1 MDDYSNGNINGT
13 NYLDNG
19 GLGRGLQSLIPNKM
33 HPSASSGQVPS
44 AGSGQTS
51 APIFNDPASTMMFGK
66 KELDSTDTIGA
77 NQGKVLTPPSSI
89 DTPTI
94 ANSYVSPI
102 FLEDDVD
109 HNDKNDVDI
118 KFDNNVFDFSSLS
131 SLDSQEGYSDASFA
145 GHSNHITAN
154 GSEEHEETISS
165 IAPNL
170 SEIKNNVPGE
180 EANSRQ
186 KFESASPL
194 SPLDLDPIQSL
205 PNEDISLNHNPTS
218 SVDSKQD
225 FSDIKGKIFQIEV
238 DKIIP
243 NTQQPRQDFNNES
256 LWELASSI
264 KEYGILEPLVV
275 SRQEEETENGTK
287 VHYQLISGERRL
299 RASKLLGLKTV
310 PVIIKESLDEKL
322 KLELALIE
330 NIQREDLNS
339 ISKARAF
346 TRLMN
351 EFGLSQQAVATKMG
365 KSREYVANILRLLQL
380 PYEAQKAMEEG
391 KINEG
396 HARAILLLPNPEKRR
411 ALLGIIL
418 SKNISGREAE
428 EIAKSYLSP
437 EMLSQKT
444 RGNRMSASMNN
455 SDLQLKELLE
465 NIFKTRVDFKKK
477 GEQGEIAI
485 KFYSKDELETILKT
499 LLANKDALAEQA
511 SPNVQLSEPINKTG
525 ADLPEFGTV

>member
-1 MDDYSNGNINGT
+1 MDDYLNSIPNTSANSDG
-13 NYLDNG
+13 G
-19 GLGRGLQSLIPNKM
+19 GLGKGLQSLIPPKVTQSV
-33 HPSASSGQVPS
+33 PIDPPIAQFVPQVEQSP
-44 AGSGQTS
+44 
-51 APIFNDPASTMMFGK
+51 
-66 KELDSTDTIGA
+66 
-77 NQGKVLTPPSSI
+77 TP
-89 DTPTI
+89 
-94 ANSYVSPI
+94 SPI
-102 FLEDDVD
+102 YLEEDVD
-109 HNDKNDVDI
+109 HNDKNDVD
-118 KFDNNVFDFSSLS
+118 FNSATNVFDFSFINNRPIQENTPS
-131 SLDSQEGYSDASFA
+131 SV
-145 GHSNHITAN
+145 N
-154 GSEEHEETISS
+154 
-165 IAPNL
+165 NL
-170 SEIKNNVPGE
+170 SVEPDTSRE
-180 EANSRQ
+180 ELNPVQELKVEDSNISEKENQ
-186 KFESASPL
+186 T
-194 SPLDLDPIQSL
+194 L
-205 PNEDISLNHNPTS
+205 P
-218 SVDSKQD
+218 SKTVLENKQENTD
-225 FSDIKGKIFQIEV
+225 FSDIRGRIFQIEV
-238 DKIIP
+238 NKIIP

-275 SRQEEETENGTK
+275 SRHEEETNSGTT
-287 VHYQLISGERRL
+287 VSYQLISGERRL

-346 TRLMN
+346 TKLMS

-444 RGNRMSASMNN
+444 RGNRMSASMDT

-485 KFYSKDELETILKT
+485 KFYSKDELEGILKT
-499 LLANKDALAEQA
+499 LLRNNEVSPSQPLNDAIIPDNK
-511 SPNVQLSEPINKTG
+511 S
-525 ADLPEFGTV
+525 DLPEFGTV

>member
-1 MDDYSNGNINGT
+1 MPTNDYPNNNSHSVPRS
-13 NYLDNG
+13 DNG
-19 GLGRGLQSLIPNKM
+19 GLGKGLQSLIPPKIHQTMPIDPPPIQVVPQVEQNTA
-33 HPSASSGQVPS
+33 PSPV
-44 AGSGQTS
+44 
-51 APIFNDPASTMMFGK
+51 
-66 KELDSTDTIGA
+66 
-77 NQGKVLTPPSSI
+77 
-89 DTPTI
+89 
-94 ANSYVSPI
+94 Y
-102 FLEDDVD
+102 LEEDVD
-109 HNDKNDVDI
+109 HNDKNDVDL
-118 KFDNNVFDFSSLS
+118 NPVTNVFDFSFIPSAS
-131 SLDSQEGYSDASFA
+131 SGQVPSDQFRTS
-145 GHSNHITAN
+145 SP
-154 GSEEHEETISS
+154 ISS
-165 IAPNL
+165 QDNFTAITN
-170 SEIKNNVPGE
+170 I
-180 EANSRQ
+180 
-186 KFESASPL
+186 
-194 SPLDLDPIQSL
+194 PIQPSAPQEK
-205 PNEDISLNHNPTS
+205 PNNIHNSVIEDKNIVEEENPTPFFKK
-218 SVDSKQD
+218 VLEDKQENND
-225 FSDIKGKIFQIEV
+225 FSDIRGRIFQIEV
-238 DKIIP
+238 NKITP

-275 SRQEEETENGTK
+275 SRHEEETNNGTT
-287 VHYQLISGERRL
+287 VSYQLISGERRL

-322 KLELALIE
+322 KLELSLIE
-330 NIQREDLNS
+330 NIQREDLNP

-346 TRLMN
+346 SRLMS

-444 RGNRMSASMNN
+444 RGNRMSASLDT

-485 KFYSKDELETILKT
+485 KFYSKDELESILKT
-499 LLANKDALAEQA
+499 LLRNNEITPVQ
-511 SPNVQLSEPINKTG
+511 SPTDISTLETSKSDT
-525 ADLPEFGTV
+525 DLPEFGTV

>member
-1 MDDYSNGNINGT
+1 MDDYSNSNIDGT
-13 NYLDNG
+13 NNTNNG

-33 HPSASSGQVPS
+33 NPSASSGQAPS
-44 AGSGQTS
+44 AALRTNSFGEFGTS
-51 APIFNDPASTMMFGK
+51 SFGK
-66 KELDSTDTIGA
+66 LRASQNVPLDPHPT
-77 NQGKVLTPPSSI
+77 Q

-94 ANSYVSPI
+94 SSSSVLPI
-102 FLEDDVD
+102 LLEDDVD

-118 KFDNNVFDFSSLS
+118 KSANNIFDFSFIPST
-131 SLDSQEGYSDASFA
+131 DSEQDISINLED
-145 GHSNHITAN
+145 NLVKNITDN
-154 GSEEHEETISS
+154 GSKKTFPHSEVKTPETSLGSRENETTQNSS
-165 IAPNL
+165 IPLAALINTNFAQPSD
-170 SEIKNNVPGE
+170 SEN
-180 EANSRQ
+180 
-186 KFESASPL
+186 
-194 SPLDLDPIQSL
+194 
-205 PNEDISLNHNPTS
+205 
-218 SVDSKQD
+218 
-225 FSDIKGKIFQIEV
+225 FSDIRGRIFQIEV
-238 DKIIP
+238 DKIVP
-243 NTQQPRQDFNNES
+243 NTQQPRQEFNNET
-256 LWELASSI
+256 LWELAASI

-275 SRQEEETENGTK
+275 SRHEEETENGTK
-287 VHYQLISGERRL
+287 VNYQLISGERRL

-330 NIQREDLNS
+330 NIQREDLNP

-346 TRLMN
+346 TKLMS

-365 KSREYVANILRLLQL
+365 KSREYVANTLRLLQL

-444 RGNRMSASMNN
+444 RGARMSASMDT

-485 KFYSKDELETILKT
+485 KFYSKEELEAILKT
-499 LLANKDALAEQA
+499 LLATREIVSEQ
-511 SPNVQLSEPINKTG
+511 PLTNVSMTESTDK
-525 ADLPEFGTV
+525 LPDFGTV

>member
-1 MDDYSNGNINGT
+1 MDDFLNNNISGAT
-13 NYLDNG
+13 NSDNRN
-19 GLGRGLQSLIPNKM
+19 LGRGLQSLIPPKSSTQTPLDQ
-33 HPSASSGQVPS
+33 PSVV
-44 AGSGQTS
+44 
-51 APIFNDPASTMMFGK
+51 
-66 KELDSTDTIGA
+66 A
-77 NQGKVLTPPSSI
+77 NPV
-89 DTPTI
+89 I
-94 ANSYVSPI
+94 ANSYVPPA
-102 FLEDDVD
+102 FLEEDVD

-118 KFDNNVFDFSSLS
+118 DSVNNIFDFSSLPLTDSKENLTNS
-131 SLDSQEGYSDASFA
+131 SPVNYFEEPLNNIVQERGNNPVNTDNFSEIAKTSFADEIDANKKIESDAPDTKPEINQEQD
-145 GHSNHITAN
+145 GPN
-154 GSEEHEETISS
+154 GDVF
-165 IAPNL
+165 
-170 SEIKNNVPGE
+170 IKNSNV
-180 EANSRQ
+180 SQ
-186 KFESASPL
+186 
-194 SPLDLDPIQSL
+194 
-205 PNEDISLNHNPTS
+205 
-218 SVDSKQD
+218 VDSNQD
-225 FSDIKGKIFQIEV
+225 FSDIRGRIFQIEV
-238 DKIIP
+238 DKIVP

-275 SRQEEETENGTK
+275 SRHEEETENGTK
-287 VHYQLISGERRL
+287 VYYQLISGERRL

-310 PVIIKESLDEKL
+310 PVIIKENLDEKL

-330 NIQREDLNS
+330 NIQREDLNP

-365 KSREYVANILRLLQL
+365 KSREYVANTLRLLQL

-411 ALLGIIL
+411 ALLGVIL

-444 RGNRMSASMNN
+444 KSNRMSATMDT

-485 KFYSKDELETILKT
+485 KFYSKDELESILKT
-499 LLANKDALAEQA
+499 LLATKEIVSEQPVA
-511 SPNVQLSEPINKTG
+511 NPSIPGTSESKGN
-525 ADLPEFGTV
+525 LPDFGTV

>member
-1 MDDYSNGNINGT
+1 MDDYLNSIPNTPVNSDG
-13 NYLDNG
+13 G
-19 GLGRGLQSLIPNKM
+19 GLGKGLQSLIPPKVTQSV
-33 HPSASSGQVPS
+33 PIDPPIIQFVPQVEQNP
-44 AGSGQTS
+44 
-51 APIFNDPASTMMFGK
+51 
-66 KELDSTDTIGA
+66 
-77 NQGKVLTPPSSI
+77 TP
-89 DTPTI
+89 
-94 ANSYVSPI
+94 SPI
-102 FLEDDVD
+102 YLEEDVD
-109 HNDKNDVDI
+109 HNDKNDVD
-118 KFDNNVFDFSSLS
+118 FNSATNVFDFSFINNRPT
-131 SLDSQEGYSDASFA
+131 QENTPPSVNNPSIEPDTSREEL
-145 GHSNHITAN
+145 NPVQETRVEDNNI
-154 GSEEHEETISS
+154 SEKENQT
-165 IAPNL
+165 
-170 SEIKNNVPGE
+170 
-180 EANSRQ
+180 
-186 KFESASPL
+186 
-194 SPLDLDPIQSL
+194 L
-205 PNEDISLNHNPTS
+205 P
-218 SVDSKQD
+218 SKTVLENKQENTD
-225 FSDIKGKIFQIEV
+225 FSDIRGRIFQIEV

-275 SRQEEETENGTK
+275 SRHEEETNSGTT
-287 VHYQLISGERRL
+287 VSYQLISGERRL

-346 TRLMN
+346 TKLMS

-444 RGNRMSASMNN
+444 RGNRMSASMDT

-485 KFYSKDELETILKT
+485 KFYSKDELEGILKT
-499 LLANKDALAEQA
+499 LLRNNEVSSSQPLDDTISDNK
-511 SPNVQLSEPINKTG
+511 S
-525 ADLPEFGTV
+525 DLPEFGTV

>member
-1 MDDYSNGNINGT
+1 MSTNDYSNSDINGT
-13 NYLDNG
+13 NNTDNG
-19 GLGRGLQSLIPNKM
+19 GLGRGLQSLIPNKV
-33 HPSASSGQVPS
+33 HPSASSGQAPSASSGQVPS
-44 AGSGQTS
+44 SSGQAPSVSGPDSSPVFGELKTS
-51 APIFNDPASTMMFGK
+51 SFGELKTSSFGELKTSQNIKLDPPLGTNNPVIASPY
-66 KELDSTDTIGA
+66 A
-77 NQGKVLTPPSSI
+77 
-89 DTPTI
+89 
-94 ANSYVSPI
+94 SPI

-109 HNDKNDVDI
+109 HNDKNDVDMTSA
-118 KFDNNVFDFSSLS
+118 NNVFDFS
-131 SLDSQEGYSDASFA
+131 F
-145 GHSNHITAN
+145 IPAN
-154 GSEEHEETISS
+154 
-165 IAPNL
+165 
-170 SEIKNNVPGE
+170 
-180 EANSRQ
+180 
-186 KFESASPL
+186 
-194 SPLDLDPIQSL
+194 DLGQSL
-205 PNEDISLNHNPTS
+205 PVNDKDNLVKFEEKNEDKINESFIPQFEAAKVEIPVEPTINEVQKKAVISAEPL
-218 SVDSKQD
+218 VDTAAIQPSD
-225 FSDIKGKIFQIEV
+225 SENFSDIRGRIFQIEV
-238 DKIIP
+238 DKITP
-243 NTQQPRQDFNNES
+243 NTQQPRQEFNNES

-275 SRQEEETENGTK
+275 SRHEEETENGTK
-287 VHYQLISGERRL
+287 VSYQLISGERRL

-346 TRLMN
+346 TRLMS

-365 KSREYVANILRLLQL
+365 KSREYVANTLRLLQL

-444 RGNRMSASMNN
+444 RGSRMSASMDT

-485 KFYSKDELETILKT
+485 KFYSKNELEAILKT
-499 LLANKDALAEQA
+499 LLATKEIVSEQ
-511 SPNVQLSEPINKTG
+511 PLTNVSTTEPTDK
-525 ADLPEFGTV
+525 LPDFGTV

>member
-1 MDDYSNGNINGT
+1 MDDYLNNNTGGAVNA
-13 NYLDNG
+13 DNG
-19 GLGRGLQSLIPNKM
+19 GLGRGLQSLIPPKV
-33 HPSASSGQVPS
+33 HPSASSGQAPSEILRTSQSVPIDPPGTQVIPQVEQS
-44 AGSGQTS
+44 PNP
-51 APIFNDPASTMMFGK
+51 API
-66 KELDSTDTIGA
+66 
-77 NQGKVLTPPSSI
+77 
-89 DTPTI
+89 
-94 ANSYVSPI
+94 Y
-102 FLEDDVD
+102 LEEDVD
-109 HNDKNDVDI
+109 HNGKNDVDF
-118 KFDNNVFDFSSLS
+118 KSPTNVFDFSFINNLPGQQNIQQEESNSVQEPVIQDNNISEKENQTLS
-131 SLDSQEGYSDASFA
+131 FKPVEEKV
-145 GHSNHITAN
+145 
-154 GSEEHEETISS
+154 SE
-165 IAPNL
+165 
-170 SEIKNNVPGE
+170 NNTL
-180 EANSRQ
+180 N
-186 KFESASPL
+186 
-194 SPLDLDPIQSL
+194 
-205 PNEDISLNHNPTS
+205 DIR
-218 SVDSKQD
+218 
-225 FSDIKGKIFQIEV
+225 GRIFQIEV
-238 DKIIP
+238 DKILP
-243 NTQQPRQDFNNES
+243 NTQQPRQEFNNET

-275 SRQEEETENGTK
+275 SRHETETQTGTT
-287 VHYQLISGERRL
+287 VSYQLISGERRL

-310 PVIIKESLDEKL
+310 PVIIKENLDEKL

-330 NIQREDLNS
+330 NIQREDLNP

-346 TRLMN
+346 TKLMN

-365 KSREYVANILRLLQL
+365 KSREYVANTLRLLQL

-444 RGNRMSASMNN
+444 RGPRMSASMDT

-485 KFYSKDELETILKT
+485 KFYSKDELESILKT
-499 LLANKDALAEQA
+499 LLRNSEQNSA
-511 SPNVQLSEPINKTG
+511 QSLNNSPTTTTEPHN
-525 ADLPEFGTV
+525 DLPEFGTV

>member
-1 MDDYSNGNINGT
+1 MSTNDYSNSNINGT
-13 NYLDNG
+13 NNTDNG
-19 GLGRGLQSLIPNKM
+19 GLGKGLQSLIPNKM
-33 HPSASSGQVPS
+33 NPSVNSGQAPSASSGQAPSGNLGQVP
-44 AGSGQTS
+44 
-51 APIFNDPASTMMFGK
+51 FGGLK
-66 KELDSTDTIGA
+66 MSQNVPLD
-77 NQGKVLTPPSSI
+77 PPSTRV
-89 DTPTI
+89 DPTI
-94 ANSYVSPI
+94 SNSYVPPI
-102 FLEDDVD
+102 LLEDDID
-109 HNDKNDVDI
+109 HNDKNDVEI
-118 KFDNNVFDFSSLS
+118 KSANNVFDFSFIPSDILRASPSMDSEQDLS
-131 SLDSQEGYSDASFA
+131 TNLE
-145 GHSNHITAN
+145 AN
-154 GSEEHEETISS
+154 LVKNIVGNESKKTLPQAEIKMSEISS
-165 IAPNL
+165 
-170 SEIKNNVPGE
+170 E
-180 EANSRQ
+180 SRENKTEQ
-186 KFESASPL
+186 
-194 SPLDLDPIQSL
+194 
-205 PNEDISLNHNPTS
+205 NS
-218 SVDSKQD
+218 SVPLVTTINTNFAQPSDSEN
-225 FSDIKGKIFQIEV
+225 FSDIRGRIFQIEV
-238 DKIIP
+238 DKIVP
-243 NTQQPRQDFNNES
+243 NTQQPRQEFNNES

-275 SRQEEETENGTK
+275 SRHEEETENGTK

-346 TRLMN
+346 TRLMS

-444 RGNRMSASMNN
+444 RGARMSASMDT

-485 KFYSKDELETILKT
+485 KFYSKDELEAILKT
-499 LLANKDALAEQA
+499 LLATKEI
-511 SPNVQLSEPINKTG
+511 VSEPPIANPIMTEKPENST
-525 ADLPEFGTV
+525 DLPEFGTV

>member
-13 NYLDNG
+13 NYSDNG
-19 GLGRGLQSLIPNKM
+19 GLGKGLQSLIPNKM
-33 HPSASSGQVPS
+33 HPSTSSGQAPSANLGQDLSKNLGQVPS
-44 AGSGQTS
+44 EISGQAS
-51 APIFNDPASTMMFGK
+51 SVSLERDPAPILDADNTLNQPAS
-66 KELDSTDTIGA
+66 IA
-77 NQGKVLTPPSSI
+77 NPV
-89 DTPTI
+89 I

-102 FLEDDVD
+102 FLEEDVD
-109 HNDKNDVDI
+109 HNDKNDI
-118 KFDNNVFDFSSLS
+118 EINPANNVFDFSSFRPI
-131 SLDSQEGYSDASFA
+131 DSQDNLTNIPQMDYFKGPLANDPKETEMSPLKADSF
-145 GHSNHITAN
+145 
-154 GSEEHEETISS
+154 
-165 IAPNL
+165 
-170 SEIKNNVPGE
+170 SEIKEPSFVDTPNTNEEVESTTPEINTESDQGQILLNKEVPIMTVD
-180 EANSRQ
+180 NS
-186 KFESASPL
+186 P
-194 SPLDLDPIQSL
+194 
-205 PNEDISLNHNPTS
+205 
-218 SVDSKQD
+218 VDSTQD
-225 FSDIKGKIFQIEV
+225 FSDIRGRIFQIEV

-275 SRQEEETENGTK
+275 SRHEEETENGTK

-299 RASKLLGLKTV
+299 RASKLSGLKTV

-346 TRLMN
+346 TRLMS

-365 KSREYVANILRLLQL
+365 KSREYVANTLRLLQL

-444 RGNRMSASMNN
+444 RGSRMSASMDN

-465 NIFKTRVDFKKK
+465 NIFKK
-477 GEQGEIAI
+477 
-485 KFYSKDELETILKT
+485 
-499 LLANKDALAEQA
+499 N
-511 SPNVQLSEPINKTG
+511 
-525 ADLPEFGTV
+525 

>member
-1 MDDYSNGNINGT
+1 MDDYLNNNIGGAANA
-13 NYLDNG
+13 DNG
-19 GLGRGLQSLIPNKM
+19 GLGRGLQSLIPPKAS
-33 HPSASSGQVPS
+33 PSASSGQVPS
-44 AGSGQTS
+44 AMLRTS
-51 APIFNDPASTMMFGK
+51 QNVPLDP
-66 KELDSTDTIGA
+66 
-77 NQGKVLTPPSSI
+77 PP
-89 DTPTI
+89 TAVNPTI
-94 ANSYVSPI
+94 ANSYTSPI
-102 FLEDDVD
+102 LLEDDVD
-109 HNDKNDVDI
+109 HNNKNDVDI
-118 KFDNNVFDFSSLS
+118 NSANTVFDFSFIPSDTLGASPSVTPRSSHSEAPSEKVDFTPLKSSMFVEPASTEREREVLTEALS
-131 SLDSQEGYSDASFA
+131 STNATTPQPD
-145 GHSNHITAN
+145 SNHDFN
-154 GSEEHEETISS
+154 
-165 IAPNL
+165 
-170 SEIKNNVPGE
+170 
-180 EANSRQ
+180 
-186 KFESASPL
+186 
-194 SPLDLDPIQSL
+194 
-205 PNEDISLNHNPTS
+205 DIR
-218 SVDSKQD
+218 
-225 FSDIKGKIFQIEV
+225 GRIFQIEV
-238 DKIIP
+238 DKILP
-243 NTQQPRQDFNNES
+243 NTQQPRQEFNNES

-275 SRQEEETENGTK
+275 SRHEEETESGTK

-310 PVIIKESLDEKL
+310 PVIIKESMDERL

-330 NIQREDLNS
+330 NIQREDLNP

-346 TRLMN
+346 TKLMS

-365 KSREYVANILRLLQL
+365 KSREYVANTLRLLQL

-444 RGNRMSASMNN
+444 RGSRMTASMDT

-477 GEQGEIAI
+477 GEQGEISI
-485 KFYSKDELETILKT
+485 KFYSKDELEAILKT
-499 LLANKDALAEQA
+499 LLATKEIVSEQPLA
-511 SPNVQLSEPINKTG
+511 NVSTIEPTDK
-525 ADLPEFGTV
+525 LPDFGTV

>member
-1 MDDYSNGNINGT
+1 NNI
-13 NYLDNG
+13 
-19 GLGRGLQSLIPNKM
+19 QKPVI
-33 HPSASSGQVPS
+33 
-44 AGSGQTS
+44 
-51 APIFNDPASTMMFGK
+51 
-66 KELDSTDTIGA
+66 TDKDIVREENPTPFFK
-77 NQGKVLTPPSSI
+77 KVL
-89 DTPTI
+89 
-94 ANSYVSPI
+94 
-102 FLEDDVD
+102 ED
-109 HNDKNDVDI
+109 KQE
-118 KFDNNVFDFSSLS
+118 NN
-131 SLDSQEGYSDASFA
+131 
-145 GHSNHITAN
+145 
-154 GSEEHEETISS
+154 
-165 IAPNL
+165 
-170 SEIKNNVPGE
+170 
-180 EANSRQ
+180 
-186 KFESASPL
+186 
-194 SPLDLDPIQSL
+194 
-205 PNEDISLNHNPTS
+205 
-218 SVDSKQD
+218 D
-225 FSDIKGKIFQIEV
+225 FSDIRGRIFQIEV
-238 DKIIP
+238 NKITP

-275 SRQEEETENGTK
+275 SRHEEETNNGTT
-287 VHYQLISGERRL
+287 VSYQLISGERRL

-322 KLELALIE
+322 KLELSLIE
-330 NIQREDLNS
+330 NIQREDLNP

-346 TRLMN
+346 SRLMS

-444 RGNRMSASMNN
+444 RGNRMSASMDT

-485 KFYSKDELETILKT
+485 KFYSKDELESILKT
-499 LLANKDALAEQA
+499 LLRNNEITPVVQPLN
-511 SPNVQLSEPINKTG
+511 NVSTSETPEPRG
-525 ADLPEFGTV
+525 DLPDFGTV

>member
-1 MDDYSNGNINGT
+1 MDDYLNSIPNTPVNSDG
-13 NYLDNG
+13 G
-19 GLGRGLQSLIPNKM
+19 GLGKGLQSLIPPKVTQSVPIDPPIVQFVPQVEQSPT
-33 HPSASSGQVPS
+33 PSL
-44 AGSGQTS
+44 
-51 APIFNDPASTMMFGK
+51 I
-66 KELDSTDTIGA
+66 
-77 NQGKVLTPPSSI
+77 
-89 DTPTI
+89 
-94 ANSYVSPI
+94 Y
-102 FLEDDVD
+102 LEEDID
-109 HNDKNDVDI
+109 HNDKNDVD
-118 KFDNNVFDFSSLS
+118 FNSATNVFDFSFINNLPT
-131 SLDSQEGYSDASFA
+131 QE
-145 GHSNHITAN
+145 NPPPPVN
-154 GSEEHEETISS
+154 
-165 IAPNL
+165 NL
-170 SEIKNNVPGE
+170 SVEPDTSREELNPVQEIRVEDSNISEKE
-180 EANSRQ
+180 TST
-186 KFESASPL
+186 
-194 SPLDLDPIQSL
+194 L
-205 PNEDISLNHNPTS
+205 P
-218 SVDSKQD
+218 SKTVLENKQENTD
-225 FSDIKGKIFQIEV
+225 FSDIRGRIFQIEV
-238 DKIIP
+238 NKIIP

-275 SRQEEETENGTK
+275 SRHEEETNSGTT
-287 VHYQLISGERRL
+287 VSYQLISGERRL

-346 TRLMN
+346 TKLMS

-444 RGNRMSASMNN
+444 RGNRMSASMDT

-485 KFYSKDELETILKT
+485 KFYSKDELESILKT
-499 LLANKDALAEQA
+499 LLRN
-511 SPNVQLSEPINKTG
+511 SEEVPAQTLNDGPVPAVIEPHS
-525 ADLPEFGTV
+525 DLPEFGTV

>member
-1 MDDYSNGNINGT
+1 MNDYSNSNINGANNT
-13 NYLDNG
+13 DNG

-33 HPSASSGQVPS
+33 NPSVNSGQVP
-44 AGSGQTS
+44 
-51 APIFNDPASTMMFGK
+51 
-66 KELDSTDTIGA
+66 LV
-77 NQGKVLTPPSSI
+77 NQGQAPSAMPITSQNVPLDPPSFRVNPAIS
-89 DTPTI
+89 
-94 ANSYVSPI
+94 NSFVPPI
-102 FLEDDVD
+102 LLEDDVD
-109 HNDKNDVDI
+109 HNDKNDIGIEPV
-118 KFDNNVFDFSSLS
+118 NNVFDFSFIPSTGPEQAVPINLEDDLVS
-131 SLDSQEGYSDASFA
+131 NITNEEAKETFSQ
-145 GHSNHITAN
+145 
-154 GSEEHEETISS
+154 
-165 IAPNL
+165 
-170 SEIKNNVPGE
+170 SEIKIPE
-180 EANSRQ
+180 TSLESKDDELKQNSSISTDAVLNTN
-186 KFESASPL
+186 FA
-194 SPLDLDPIQSL
+194 QS
-205 PNEDISLNHNPTS
+205 S
-218 SVDSKQD
+218 DSEN
-225 FSDIKGKIFQIEV
+225 FSDIRGRIFQIEV
-238 DKIIP
+238 DKIVP
-243 NTQQPRQDFNNES
+243 NTQQPRQEFNNES

-275 SRQEEETENGTK
+275 SRHEEETESGTK

-346 TRLMN
+346 TRLMS

-365 KSREYVANILRLLQL
+365 KSREYVANTLRLLQL

-444 RGNRMSASMNN
+444 RGSRMSASMDT

-485 KFYSKDELETILKT
+485 KFYSKDELEAILKT
-499 LLANKDALAEQA
+499 LLATKEIVTEQPATNTSIPEAAE
-511 SPNVQLSEPINKTG
+511 SKG
-525 ADLPEFGTV
+525 DLPDFGTI

>member
-1 MDDYSNGNINGT
+1 MPTNDYSNNNINGT
-13 NYLDNG
+13 NNTDNG

-33 HPSASSGQVPS
+33 NPSASSGQVPLTSLGQVPLTSLGQVPS
-44 AGSGQTS
+44 AIPGVSS
-51 APIFNDPASTMMFGK
+51 FG
-66 KELDSTDTIGA
+66 EFGTGPNVPLD
-77 NQGKVLTPPSSI
+77 PPSAKG
-89 DTPTI
+89 TPTI
-94 ANSYVSPI
+94 SSSYVPPI
-102 FLEDDVD
+102 LLEEDVD

-118 KFDNNVFDFSSLS
+118 KFANNIFDFSS
-131 SLDSQEGYSDASFA
+131 
-145 GHSNHITAN
+145 
-154 GSEEHEETISS
+154 ISS
-165 IAPNL
+165 TDLEQDIPKSSKDNL
-170 SEIKNNVPGE
+170 VKNFIDDEDKEPFLQSEIKASETSLEPRENE
-180 EANSRQ
+180 TKQNS
-186 KFESASPL
+186 SMPL
-194 SPLDLDPIQSL
+194 ATLTNTNFTQPS
-205 PNEDISLNHNPTS
+205 
-218 SVDSKQD
+218 DSEN
-225 FSDIKGKIFQIEV
+225 FSDIRGRIFQIEV
-238 DKIIP
+238 DKIVP
-243 NTQQPRQDFNNES
+243 NTQQPRQEFNNES

-275 SRQEEETENGTK
+275 SRHEEETENGTK
-287 VHYQLISGERRL
+287 VNYQLISGERRL

-346 TRLMN
+346 TRLMS

-365 KSREYVANILRLLQL
+365 KSREYVANTLRLLQL

-444 RGNRMSASMNN
+444 RGARMSASMDT

-485 KFYSKDELETILKT
+485 KFYSKDELEAILKT
-499 LLANKDALAEQA
+499 LLATREIVSEQPLTN
-511 SPNVQLSEPINKTG
+511 SIVTEKSENSI
-525 ADLPEFGTV
+525 DLPEFGTV